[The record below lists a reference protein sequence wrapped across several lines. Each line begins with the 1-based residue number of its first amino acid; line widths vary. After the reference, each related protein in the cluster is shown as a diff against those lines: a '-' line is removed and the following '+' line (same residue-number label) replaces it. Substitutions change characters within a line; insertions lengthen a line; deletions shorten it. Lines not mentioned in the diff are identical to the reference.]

1 MPLFLTK
8 HSRLFI
14 AGHRGMIGSAFVRR
28 FSAAGFTQLI
38 VRGHDELDLT
48 DKPAVAAFFAE
59 QRPDVVILAAGK
71 VGGIVENLTY
81 PADFITR
88 NLEIQTNVIQC
99 AHHYGVQRLLFFA
112 SSCMYPRECPQ
123 PMAEGALL
131 SGKPEVTSMAY
142 AMAKLAGVQMCLAYN
157 QQYGE
162 PRFIPVIPNSIY
174 GPNDNFDP
182 QSGHVLSALIN
193 RFHRAVQSADP
204 VTTLWGSGQPRR
216 EFLHADDL
224 AAACHVLLD
233 ADLGAVELPINIG
246 SGHDL
251 PISELA
257 QLIAHIVGYHGT
269 ISWDTGRPD
278 GTLRKLLDSS
288 RIQALGWQPGI
299 PLETGI
305 RQTYGAFLESG
316 HA

>member
-1 MPLFLTK
+1 MPLFLSK
-8 HSRLFI
+8 HTRIFI

-38 VRGHDELDLT
+38 LRGHDELELT

-71 VGGIVENLTY
+71 VGGIVENMTY
-81 PADFITR
+81 PVDFITR
-88 NLEIQTNVIQC
+88 NLEIQTNVIQN
-99 AHHYGVQRLLFFA
+99 AHDHGVKRLLFFA

-123 PMAEGALL
+123 PMAEAALL

-157 QQYGE
+157 KQYGQQ
-162 PRFIPVIPNSIY
+162 RFIPVIPNSIY
-174 GPNDNFDP
+174 GPNDNFNP

-193 RFHRAVQSADP
+193 RFHRALQAADP

-224 AAACHVLLD
+224 AAACHVLLN
-233 ADLGAVELPINIG
+233 ADLCSVELPINIG
-246 SGHDL
+246 TGHDL
-251 PISELA
+251 SISELA
-257 QLIAHIVGYHGT
+257 QLIAQIIGYRGD

-278 GTLRKLLDSS
+278 GSMCKLLDSS
-288 RIQALGWQPGI
+288 RIQALGWHPNI

-305 RQTYGAFLESG
+305 RQTYASFLESG
-316 HA
+316 YA

>member
-1 MPLFLTK
+1 MPLLLSK
-8 HSRLFI
+8 HTRIFI
-14 AGHRGMIGSAFVRR
+14 AGHRGMIGSAFVRH
-28 FSAAGFTQLI
+28 FTAAGFSQLI
-38 VRGHDELDLT
+38 LRGHEELELT
-48 DKPAVAAFFAE
+48 DKAAVAAFFAE
-59 QRPDVVILAAGK
+59 QRPQVVILAAGK

-88 NLEIQTNVIQC
+88 NLDIQTNVIHS
-99 AHHYGVQRLLFFA
+99 AHHNGVERLLFFA

-123 PMAEGALL
+123 PMAETALL

-162 PRFIPVIPNSIY
+162 QRFIPVIPNSVY

-182 QSGHVLSALIN
+182 QTGHVLSALIN
-193 RFHRAVQSADP
+193 RFHRAVQAADP
-204 VTTLWGSGQPRR
+204 VTTLWGSGRPRR

-224 AAACHVLLD
+224 TAACHLLLD
-233 ADLGAVELPINIG
+233 ADLGSVELPINIG
-246 SGHDL
+246 SGYDL

-257 QLIAHIVGYHGT
+257 QLIARILGYQGD
-269 ISWDTGRPD
+269 ISWDTERPD

-299 PLETGI
+299 ALEAGI
-305 RQTYGAFLESG
+305 RQTYGSFLESG

>member
-1 MPLFLTK
+1 MSLSLAK
-8 HSRLFI
+8 HTRIFI
-14 AGHRGMIGSAFVRR
+14 AGHRGMIGSAFVRH
-28 FSAAGFTQLI
+28 FTAAGFTQLI
-38 VRGHDELDLT
+38 VRSHEELELT
-48 DKPAVAAFFAE
+48 DNAAVAAFFAE
-59 QRPDVVILAAGK
+59 QRPEVVILAAGK

-88 NLEIQTNVIQC
+88 NLQIQTNVIHS
-99 AHHYGVQRLLFFA
+99 AHHNGVKRLLFFA

-123 PMAEGALL
+123 PMAETALL

-142 AMAKLAGVQMCLAYN
+142 AMAKLAGLQMCLAYN

-162 PRFIPVIPNSIY
+162 QRFIPVIPNSVY

-182 QSGHVLSALIN
+182 QSGHVLSALLN
-193 RFHRAVQSADP
+193 RFHRALKAADP
-204 VTTLWGSGQPRR
+204 VTTLWGSGRPRR

-224 AAACHVLLD
+224 AAACHLLLQT
-233 ADLGAVELPINIG
+233 DLAGVELPINIG

-257 QLIAHIVGYHGT
+257 QLIAQIVGYQGD
-269 ISWDTGRPD
+269 ISWDTERPD

-299 PLETGI
+299 ALDTGI
-305 RQTYGAFLESG
+305 RQTYGSFLESG